1 MFFASS
7 PLSLHFF
14 IKPYASMARRKFN
27 ILDKITL
34 VEWVDK
40 ALNQLLTKQNIK
52 ARFKGIVIW
61 TFNLKPMEN
70 ETVTV
75 HICT

>member
-1 MFFASS
+1 
-7 PLSLHFF
+7 
-14 IKPYASMARRKFN
+14 MARRKFN

-70 ETVTV
+70 ET
-75 HICT
+75 